1 MFAVAGIAEGSW
13 PGRLIPSA
21 VPYFNMWILNIAQS
35 IIAIFLSADFLGRDK
50 KLDTTEA
57 FYVRNMSNI
66 EYVTGKT
73 LGILKVFVVLNAIVL
88 AIGILFSL
96 IGSDTTVNW
105 SSYILYPLLISLPTL
120 VFILGLSFF
129 AMTLI
134 RNQAIT
140 FVVLLGLV
148 ALTLFYLRNKFF
160 GLMDV
165 LGFYMPFMRSDFTGF
180 GNESDLILVRSS
192 FLLLGIFFILA
203 TVWRLPRLEQ
213 QKFAKFTL
221 MAGMLITGLGA
232 LTMMSFK
239 AIGDNQNSNLR
250 AEVSRLN
257 QQLKPSAYSINNYH
271 INLIHKIDKI
281 DVNAQLEVNLKNGKT
296 GDLVLAINPGLK
308 VKKVSID
315 GKEVTFERQS
325 HLLTIKKNSIEKGS
339 FIVDLNYEGTIND
352 MAMFPEV
359 SDESLLSLN
368 RLDPILANKQFSFI
382 TNNYVLLTREAN
394 WYPVIASELYW
405 TRYPFIKMD
414 LNVESKPGLTVISQ
428 GNSEEKEDGNWSFT
442 AQQALNAYSVVIGAF
457 EKVSTMVDSVE
468 FSLYYHPKH
477 TFFKPYFTELEDT
490 ASVLIQNIKNDFER
504 QLAVNYPFKKFSIVE
519 SPINFYSYLRNWSLS
534 TEEVMPEMVF
544 FPECG
549 GGNWQNDIK
558 SQKRRTE
565 NRGRNRNE
573 EMSEKDVQIE
583 IFKNYIG
590 DNFIRPRRFF
600 FGRRQSGERS
610 VENWGRYQVFPLYYT
625 YSNSIE
631 EDGYPLLTIALEN
644 YLHERLSSNGPGGFG
659 GLSTNDEVILKLK
672 DRSLNDLIE
681 EEEVKVLG
689 NVFASKGNQLISS
702 FKVNTDA
709 VTFDR
714 QLNEIVKNTQFQN
727 IEVEEFTS
735 LMNQLSETDF
745 NELYGNWLKDDNAPA
760 FLFGN
765 VDVWEIKEG
774 NRIRYFV
781 KVPVANKGDIDG
793 IVGFTIRE
801 GERRGGRGRFRSEF
815 SMDQSSNAKSYLIK
829 KGETVDIGFILD
841 EVPRD
846 VSVNTYLARNIPS
859 NQRLNINAVIK
870 DKRVV
875 DFFEGLQPSNKTLR
889 YAEDFEVIVDN
900 EDDGCSFVNTGESR
914 TIKDWWLSRQN
925 EEEENETYGRIR
937 FWNTPVKWSPVA
949 GQEYFGEYLKSGYY
963 KRKGTGEGFVSWTGQ
978 IEAPGNYAVYAYVPN
993 IGDGFRRRGGGGYE
1007 RDFHYTVNSDD
1018 GEDEV
1023 EIKVTQDN
1031 NGWLFLGDYYFSEGD
1046 ATVKL
1051 SDLTKSDY
1059 VIADAVKWVKK

>member
-13 PGRLIPSA
+13 PGRLIPSG

-88 AIGILFSL
+88 ALGILFSL

-129 AMTLI
+129 VMTLI

-148 ALTLFYLRNKFF
+148 ALSLFYLRNKFF

-165 LGFYMPFMRSDFTGF
+165 LGFFMPFMRSDFTGF

-213 QKFAKFTL
+213 QKYAKYTL
-221 MAGMLITGLGA
+221 MAGLLITGLGA
-232 LTMMSFK
+232 VAMMSFK
-239 AIGDNQNSNLR
+239 AIGDYQDANLR

-257 QQLKPSAYSINNYH
+257 QQLKPSVYNINNYH

-281 DVNAQLEVNLKNGKT
+281 DVIAQLEVGLKNGKT
-296 GDLVLAINPGLK
+296 GDLVLAINPGLN
-308 VKKVSID
+308 VKNVSID
-315 GKEVTFERQS
+315 GKEVKFDRQS

-339 FIVDLNYEGTIND
+339 FTVELNYEGTIND

-359 SDESLLSLN
+359 NDETLLSLN
-368 RLDPILANKQFSFI
+368 RLDPIIANKQFSFI
-382 TNNYVLLTREAN
+382 TSNYVLLTREAN

-405 TRYPFIKMD
+405 TRYPFTKMD

-428 GNSEEKEDGNWSFT
+428 GDSKEKENGKWEFT
-442 AQQALNAYSVVIGAF
+442 AHQALNAYSVVIGTF
-457 EKVSTMVDSVE
+457 DKVSAMVDSVE

-477 TFFKPYFTELEDT
+477 TFFKPFFTELEDT

-504 QLAVNYPFKKFSIVE
+504 QLAVSYPFQKFSIVE

-558 SQKRRTE
+558 NQKIRTE

-573 EMSEKDVQIE
+573 EMSEKELQIE

-610 VENWGRYQVFPLYYT
+610 VENWGRYQVFPLYFT

-681 EEEVKVLG
+681 EEDVNVLG

-702 FKVNTDA
+702 FKVNTNA
-709 VTFDR
+709 VAFDR

-727 IEVEEFTS
+727 IAVEEFTT
-735 LMNQLSETDF
+735 LMNQLSESDF
-745 NELYGNWLKDDNAPA
+745 NELYSNWLKDDNAPA

-829 KGETVDIGFILD
+829 KDETVDIGFILD
-841 EVPRD
+841 EVPRE

-875 DFFEGLQPSNKTLR
+875 DFFEGVQPSNKKLR
-889 YAEDFEVIVDN
+889 YAESFEVIVDN

-925 EEEENETYGRIR
+925 EEDEKETYGTIR

-949 GQEYFGEYLKSGYY
+949 GQEFFGEYLKSGYY

-978 IEAPGNYAVYAYVPN
+978 IDAPGNYAVYAYVPN
-993 IGDGFRRRGGGGYE
+993 IGGRFRRRGDRGYE
-1007 RDFHYTVNSDD
+1007 RDFHYTVKSDD

-1031 NGWLFLGDYYFSEGD
+1031 NGWLFLGEYYFSEGA
-1046 ATVKL
+1046 ATIKL
-1051 SDLTKSDY
+1051 SDFTKSEY